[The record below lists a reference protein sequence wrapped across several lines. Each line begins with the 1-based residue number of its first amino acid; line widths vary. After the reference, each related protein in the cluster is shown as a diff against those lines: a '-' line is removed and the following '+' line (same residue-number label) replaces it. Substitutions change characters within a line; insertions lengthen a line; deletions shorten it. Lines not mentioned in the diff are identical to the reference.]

1 MTSDGPGR
9 ERPGGV
15 IISPSILAA
24 DQVHLARDLEPVLA
38 PAIGAD
44 ALHIDVMDGAFV
56 ANQYGGPALVAAV
69 RRFTDADLDCHL
81 MIEHPARSVT
91 SYVEA
96 GATSV
101 TVHLEALTDPAQTAG
116 AIRTAGARAG
126 LALRPTTPVAD
137 IARLISEFDFILVMT
152 VEPGRGGQPF
162 LMSSLPRIAQA
173 RELVDRAGSSGRLQ
187 VDGGITAATIG
198 LAAAAGADMFVA
210 GEAVFQ
216 AADPAAEVASLRGI
230 ARSARR

>member
-9 ERPGGV
+9 GRPGGV

-24 DQVHLARDLEPVLA
+24 DPVYLARDLEPVLLQ
-38 PAIGAD
+38 PAGAD

-56 ANQYGGPALVAAV
+56 ANQHGGPALVAAL

-91 SYVEA
+91 TYVEA

-101 TVHLEALTDPAQTAG
+101 TVQLEALSDPVQTAG

-126 LALRPTTPVAD
+126 LGLRPTTPVAD
-137 IARLISEFDFILVMT
+137 MISLVRDFDFVLMMT
-152 VEPGRGGQPF
+152 VEPGRGGQSF
-162 LMSSLPRIAQA
+162 LMSSLARIAQA
-173 RELVDRAGSSGRLQ
+173 RELVDRAGRGGRVQ
-187 VDGGITAATIG
+187 VDGGINRTTIG

-210 GEAVFQ
+210 GEAVFR
-216 AADPAAEVASLRGI
+216 APDPAAEVASLRGI
-230 ARSARR
+230 ARSARQ